1 MAAKALPLTYF
12 GNLSYFKNILD
23 EGQVWIDDREI
34 YLKQT
39 FRNRTQ
45 ILAANG
51 VLNLSVPIMS
61 TKGEDVSIDKIKIS
75 YDDPWQQKHF
85 KTIKS
90 AYKSSP
96 FFDDY
101 EGEIKGLILKKHV
114 YLTDLN
120 NEILNKII
128 ELLGLRKEIHY
139 SSQQAIPQDA
149 FSYRG
154 YFKPSKTP
162 SSFNQFKPY
171 LQVFNY
177 KFDFIPNLS
186 ILDLLF
192 NEGPYSLSY
201 LLNSSKDKTD

>member
-1 MAAKALPLTYF
+1 MEAKVLPLSYF
-12 GNLSYFKNILD
+12 GNLSYFKCIISD
-23 EGQVWIDDREI
+23 SQIWIDDREV

-39 FRNRTQ
+39 YRNRTQ

-51 VLNLSVPIMS
+51 VLNLSVPVVS
-61 TKGEDVSIDKIKIS
+61 TKGEELGIDEIKIA

-96 FFDDY
+96 FFDEY
-101 EGEIKGLILKKHV
+101 EEEIRDLIFKKHI
-114 YLTDLN
+114 YLIDLN
-120 NEILNKII
+120 KEILARIVG
-128 ELLGLRKEIHY
+128 LLGITKEIHFC
-139 SSQQAIPQDA
+139 SLQPAPTDA
-149 FSYRG
+149 FSLRG

-162 SSFNQFKPY
+162 SSFKQFKSY

-177 KFDFIPNLS
+177 KYDFIPNLS

-192 NEGPYSLSY
+192 NEGPYALSY
-201 LLNSSKDKTD
+201 LLNSSID

>member
-1 MAAKALPLTYF
+1 MAAKVLPLTYF
-12 GNLSYFKNILD
+12 GNLSYFRTIIE
-23 EGQVWIDDREI
+23 EGEIWIDDREF

-39 FRNRTQ
+39 YRNRTQ

-51 VLNLSVPIMS
+51 SLNLSVPVSS
-61 TKGEDVSIDKIKIS
+61 TKGKDIQVNKIKIS
-75 YDDPWQQKHF
+75 YDDPWQLKHF

-96 FFDDY
+96 FFDEY
-101 EGEIKGLILKKHV
+101 EEEIRALILEKHD
-114 YLTDLN
+114 YLIDLN
-120 NEILNKII
+120 KSILLKSL
-128 ELLGLRKEIHY
+128 ELLGIKKEINFCSDNPAPKDSY
-139 SSQQAIPQDA
+139 SL
-149 FSYRG
+149 RG

-162 SSFNQFKPY
+162 TSFNQFNPY

-201 LLNSSKDKTD
+201 LINSLNN

>member
-1 MAAKALPLTYF
+1 MAAKVLPLTYF
-12 GNLSYFKNILD
+12 GNLSYFRTIIE
-23 EGQVWIDDREI
+23 EGEIWIDDREF

-39 FRNRTQ
+39 YRNRTQ

-51 VLNLSVPIMS
+51 PLNLSVPVSS
-61 TKGEDVSIDKIKIS
+61 TKGEDIQVNKIKIS
-75 YDDPWQQKHF
+75 YDDPWQIKHF

-101 EGEIKGLILKKHV
+101 EEEIRTLILEKHD
-114 YLTDLN
+114 YLIDLN
-120 NEILNKII
+120 KSILLKSL
-128 ELLGLRKEIHY
+128 ELLGIKKEINFCSEHPAPKDSY
-139 SSQQAIPQDA
+139 SL
-149 FSYRG
+149 RG

-162 SSFNQFKPY
+162 TSFNQFKGY

-177 KFDFIPNLS
+177 KFDFVPNLS

-192 NEGPYSLSY
+192 NEGPYSLNY
-201 LLNSSKDKTD
+201 LLNSSKN